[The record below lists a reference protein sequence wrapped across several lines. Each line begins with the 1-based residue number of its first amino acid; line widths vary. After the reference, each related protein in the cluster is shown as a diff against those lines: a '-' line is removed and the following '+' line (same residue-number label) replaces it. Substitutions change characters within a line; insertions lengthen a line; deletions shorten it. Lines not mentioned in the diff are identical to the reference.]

1 MFMQNVRMQYYKT
14 RSLASLA
21 SKKKQQNQFWSKTRP
36 HNNNRTK
43 I

>member
-21 SKKKQQNQFWSKTRP
+21 SKKKTTESILVENTTTQ
-36 HNNNRTK
+36 
-43 I
+43 